1 MPIPC
6 EPQALIVA
14 AAAQATMALAAIFR
28 ARPMRAQMIR
38 IMTPAMAARPL
49 AALLLALALAGCAQ
63 SSATEST
70 GLLRLRV
77 TEYTITPESITVPRG
92 LVRLRVTNAGVL
104 VHEVAVANRAGH
116 LVGRTGAIFPGRA
129 ATTAPFALAP
139 GSYRVYDPGANY
151 ADLGAYGSLRVTGR

>member
-14 AAAQATMALAAIFR
+14 AAAQATMALAAIFP

-38 IMTPAMAARPL
+38 IMTPAMAARLL

-63 SSATEST
+63 SSATDRT

-104 VHEVAVANRAGH
+104 VHEGAVANGAGH
-116 LVGRTGAIFPGRA
+116 LVGQTGAIFPGHA
-129 ATTAPFALAP
+129 ATTAPFALTP